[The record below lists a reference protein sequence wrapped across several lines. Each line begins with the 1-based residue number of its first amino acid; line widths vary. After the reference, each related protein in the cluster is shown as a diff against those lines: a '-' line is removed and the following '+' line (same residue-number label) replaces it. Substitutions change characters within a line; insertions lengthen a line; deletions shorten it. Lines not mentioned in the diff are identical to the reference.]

1 MGAYPGGLIYLNAT
15 LPSRSAHWYSVMAH
29 EGPSSG
35 FAPYVDHP
43 EEYQVFL
50 SAKAN
55 KSESIQVA
63 IDSAAGLNHNAAQ
76 ERHGYWVSSMPRV
89 VYVPPGIYTFENPL
103 VMNTDTIL
111 MGDARDPPVI
121 RAAPNFAHDV
131 LLNGG

>member
-1 MGAYPGGLIYLNAT
+1 MIYLNAT

-29 EGPSSG
+29 EGPTKG

-55 KSESIQVA
+55 QSESIQVA
-63 IDSAAGLNHNAAQ
+63 IDYAAGLNYNAAQ

-89 VYVPPGIYTFENPL
+89 RDNQGPVCGSARA
-103 VMNTDTIL
+103 L
-111 MGDARDPPVI
+111 MFDIA
-121 RAAPNFAHDV
+121 
-131 LLNGG
+131 GGLCSSWELHV